1 MSITTLWV
9 RRCIVGLIL
18 LGATA
23 LASIPRV
30 PAASSP
36 SRFAN
41 APTSSDSLSAK
52 ERIKAF
58 EEVWRT
64 IDEKYYDPRFNGVNW
79 QGIRDRYRPLID
91 RVDGDDEFYALLKQM
106 VGELHDAHTRFHTPR
121 ERHERKKQQTVTAGI
136 GIFEVEGH
144 PAIVAVDPNSQ
155 AARLG
160 VEAGMIVRSIGGMP
174 VADWLAAN
182 VSRVEGSSS
191 ERATRLRL
199 YYRVIDGEPGSSF
212 KLGLARADGTTLE
225 VTLVRR
231 IVSEAPA
238 ATSRRLASGFGYM
251 KLNVWE
257 SPIHKEFKRGL
268 ERLMYTP
275 GLIIDLRGNPGG
287 EVDEVL
293 KIAEHFFSKRVSF
306 GKFVSRSGK
315 LLQLF
320 AGEDSEDEVY
330 RGMVAILINESS
342 GSGSE
347 MFAGVLQENGRAV
360 VVGRQSCGCLLGIA
374 KFREVEGGGELAV
387 SELAYLSPK
396 GRKLEGKGVIPDELV
411 GLTIADLQRHR
422 DAALESAENA
432 LRTPTLKTTTV
443 MRDP

>member
-1 MSITTLWV
+1 MGITRLWV

-18 LGATA
+18 LSATA
-23 LASIPRV
+23 LSSIPRV

-36 SRFAN
+36 RSFAGQP
-41 APTSSDSLSAK
+41 ASSDSLSAK
-52 ERIKAF
+52 DRIKAF

-79 QGIRDRYRPLID
+79 QNIHDRYRPLVD
-91 RVDGDDEFYALLKQM
+91 RVEGDDDFYAMLKRM

-121 ERHERKKQQTVTAGI
+121 ERRERKKQQTVTVGI
-136 GIFEVEGH
+136 AIFEVEGR
-144 PAIVAVDPNSQ
+144 PTIVAVDPNSQ
-155 AARLG
+155 AARQG
-160 VEAGMIVRSIGGMP
+160 VEAGMTLRSVGGTP
-174 VADWLAAN
+174 IADWLAAN
-182 VSRVEGSSS
+182 TARVEGTSS

-199 YYRVIDGEPGSSF
+199 YYRIIDGEPGSSF
-212 KLGLARADGTTLE
+212 KVELARADGTLLE

-238 ATSRRLASGFGYM
+238 ATWRRLASGFGYI

-257 SPIHKEFKRGL
+257 SPIHKEFKRAL
-268 ERLMYTP
+268 ERLTDAP

-293 KIAEHFFSKRVSF
+293 RIAEHFFTKRTSF
-306 GKFVSRSGK
+306 GKFVSRSGRA
-315 LLQLF
+315 LQLF
-320 AGEDSEDEVY
+320 AGEENEDEVY
-330 RGMVAILINESS
+330 SGAVAILVNESS

-396 GRKLEGKGVIPDELV
+396 GRKLEGRGVIPDEPV
-411 GLTIADLQRHR
+411 ALTIADLQRHR
-422 DAALESAENA
+422 DAALEVAENV
-432 LRTPTLKTTTV
+432 LRTPTLKTSTV
-443 MRDP
+443 AR

>member
-1 MSITTLWV
+1 MGITRLWA
-9 RRCIVGLIL
+9 RRCIVGLLL

-23 LASIPRV
+23 LASLPRV
-30 PAASSP
+30 PAASVP
-36 SRFAN
+36 
-41 APTSSDSLSAK
+41 SSDSLSPK
-52 ERIKAF
+52 ERVKAF

-64 IDEKYYDPRFNGVNW
+64 IDEKYYDPHFNGVNW
-79 QGIRDRYRPLID
+79 NGMHDRYRPLVD
-91 RVDGDDEFYALLKQM
+91 RVEGDDEFYALLKQM

-121 ERHERKKQQTVTAGI
+121 ERHERKKQQTVTAGV
-136 GIFEVEGH
+136 GIFEVEGR

-155 AARLG
+155 AARQG
-160 VEAGMIVRSIGGMP
+160 VEAGMIVRSIGDMP

-182 VSRVEGSSS
+182 TNRVEGSSS

-199 YYRVIDGEPGSSF
+199 YYRIIDGEPGSSF
-212 KLGLARADGTTLE
+212 KVGLARADGTSLE

-231 IVSEAPA
+231 IMSEAPA
-238 ATSRRLASGFGYM
+238 AAWRRLASGIGYI

-257 SPIHKEFKRGL
+257 SPIHKEFKRAL
-268 ERLMYTP
+268 ERLKDTP

-293 KIAEHFFSKRVSF
+293 KIAVHFFSKRISF

-315 LLQLF
+315 SLQLF
-320 AGEDSEDEVY
+320 AGEDGEDEVY
-330 RGMVAILINESS
+330 HGVVAILVNESS

-396 GRKLEGKGVIPDELV
+396 GRRLEGRGVIPDEPV
-411 GLTIADLQRHR
+411 GLTIADLQHHR
-422 DAALESAENA
+422 DAALETAENA
-432 LRTPTLKTTTV
+432 LRTPTVKTSTV
-443 MRDP
+443 AR